1 MSPIDGDKIQGSA
14 ELKNDNVVS
23 GPPTST
29 NSLQTQFKIMK
40 RAIAKCPKVNVTIM
54 GENMPSLLD
63 SGSMVSLMQQTYFN
77 RYFRP

>member
-1 MSPIDGDKIQGSA
+1 MSPINGDKIQGSA

-29 NSLQTQFKIMK
+29 NLLQTQFKIMK
-40 RAIAKCPKVNVTIM
+40 REVAKCPKLNVTIT

-63 SGSMVSLMQQTYFN
+63 SSSMVSLMQQTYFN